1 MYKLFIF
8 LFSLTLISCSKV
20 EDSSVNATLTT
31 IADEASFDVKVKN
44 GVSLVFFHATWCP
57 KCASQRPAVES
68 LVSNAKSKDVFF
80 GQVDFEKNEKIVD
93 KSNVTGFPTILLMKN
108 GIEKHR
114 FETTGISSSTLEQ
127 KLLELLK

>member
-8 LFSLTLISCSKV
+8 LFSFMVLSCSKV
-20 EDSSVNATLTT
+20 EDTSINSTLET
-31 IADEASFDVKVKN
+31 IADEASFDAKIKT
-44 GVSLVFFHATWCP
+44 GVSLIFFHATWCP

-68 LVSNAKSKDVFF
+68 IVSNSKLKDVFF
-80 GQVDFEKNEKIVD
+80 AQVDFEKNEKIVN
-93 KSNVTGFPTILLMKN
+93 KSNVIGFPTILLLKN

-114 FETTGISSSTLEQ
+114 FETAGITSATLEQ